1 VLKKANPEA
10 AAKLMEEANKIT
22 ATRFDLYKKLAEMQA
37 DCGIK
42 K

>member
-22 ATRFDLYKKLAEMQA
+22 ATRFDLYRKLAEVNE
-37 DCGIK
+37 DLYK
-42 K
+42 